1 MSSQRNIG
9 SLVGGA
15 LLIIFGMLALL
26 GQLFRSLDFWGTFWP
41 FIIIGMGILFLV
53 GMLAGG
59 RSVSGLA
66 IPGTIITTI
75 GLMLFY
81 QNITNHW
88 ESWSYGWTV
97 ILMSVGVG
105 IFIMGVWG
113 QSQTQRAAGLRVL
126 RIGVILFIIFGAFFE
141 LIFTAG
147 RPFGLRAIIF
157 PAGLILLGLY
167 LILMRSGLLPGRS
180 VDEVDTT
187 VESTENTLEE

>member
-1 MSSQRNIG
+1 MSSQRNTG
-9 SLVGGA
+9 ALVGGS
-15 LLIIFGMLALL
+15 LLINFGVLALL
-26 GQLFRSLDFWGTFWP
+26 GKLFQSFNFWNTFWP
-41 FIIIGMGILFLV
+41 FVIIGIGLLFFV
-53 GMLAGG
+53 GMFAGG

-66 IPGTIITTI
+66 IPGSIITTI

-105 IFIMGVWG
+105 IFIMGLWG
-113 QSQTQRAAGLRVL
+113 QNGNQRAAGLRVL
-126 RIGVILFIIFGAFFE
+126 RIGLILFVIFGAFFE

-157 PAGLILLGLY
+157 PVGLILLGLY
-167 LILMRSGLLPGRS
+167 LVLSRSGLLPSRQQSG
-180 VDEVDTT
+180 DTLS
-187 VESTENTLEE
+187 ESTENNLEE

>member
-1 MSSQRNIG
+1 MSSQRNVG

-26 GQLFRSLDFWGTFWP
+26 GQFFRNLNFWDTFWP
-41 FIIIGMGILFLV
+41 FIIIGVGILFFV

-97 ILMSVGVG
+97 ILMSVGLG
-105 IFIMGVWG
+105 IFIMGLWG
-113 QSQTQRAAGLRVL
+113 QSVTQRTAGLRVL
-126 RIGVILFIIFGAFFE
+126 RIGLIMFFIFGAFFE
-141 LIFTAG
+141 LIFTSG
-147 RPFGLRAIIF
+147 MSFGLRSIIF
-157 PAGLILLGLY
+157 PVALILLGLY
-167 LILMRSGLLPGRS
+167 LVFMRSGLLPGRS
-180 VDEVDTT
+180 KSTDTNVDET
-187 VESTENTLEE
+187 TENTLEE